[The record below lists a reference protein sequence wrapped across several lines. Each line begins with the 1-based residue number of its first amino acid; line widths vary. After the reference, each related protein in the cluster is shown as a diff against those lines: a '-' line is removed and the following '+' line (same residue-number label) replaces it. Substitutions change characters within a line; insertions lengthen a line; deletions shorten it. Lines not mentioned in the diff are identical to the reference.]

1 MTKDEEVGEG
11 LALKEST
18 TTRAPLY
25 GTSPLLTEP
34 PADGWRGAI
43 HARLVVTYEGL
54 KKNLIPAVV
63 LQVTHLRNSSSIVR
77 LIVNQ

>member
-11 LALKEST
+11 LALKESAS
-18 TTRAPLY
+18 RALHY
-25 GTSPLLTEP
+25 GTSPLLTERP
-34 PADGWRGAI
+34 PAGDGWRGAI

-63 LQVTHLRNSSSIVR
+63 LQVIFHCSINRN
-77 LIVNQ
+77 L